1 MLKSFLTTFT
11 IGALALA
18 LIGGGLYGWVRK
30 NRYEQDLSNERAHW
44 TNLEQKL
51 DECNKAHEQEK
62 ASREGSE
69 RVAAETQTSLEA
81 SRTELE
87 ELRAEHAEA
96 EKRLAAFKS
105 ITEKFRKMI
114 DSGKLAVT
122 VRHGRMIVKLPA
134 GILFPSGSADLS
146 KDGTEAISDVAH
158 VLRQFPDRRFM
169 VAGHTDN
176 VPIGPPS
183 PFKNNLELSTTRALT
198 VTQQLIKAGMSPAR
212 LVAAGYGEYE
222 PATPNVNEASRQENR
237 RIEIVLLPN
246 IGEVPAMPGE
256 DAGAPDASAKDGK
269 DVKDGTAKS
278 VKNP

>member
-1 MLKSFLTTFT
+1 MLKSLST
-11 IGALALA
+11 IAIAALLVIVVG
-18 LIGGGLYGWVRK
+18 LGGYGLLRK
-30 NRYEQDLSNERAHW
+30 QRYDQDLTSERTRSA
-44 TNLEQKL
+44 NLEQRL
-51 DECNKAHEQEK
+51 DEATKGRDQERT
-62 ASREGSE
+62 SREGTE
-69 RVAAETQTSLEA
+69 RAAAETQSNLEA
-81 SRTELE
+81 SRSELE

-96 EKRLAAFKS
+96 EKRLTAFKS

-146 KDGTEAISDVAH
+146 KDGQEAINDVAH

-183 PFKNNLELSTTRALT
+183 PFKNNFALSTTRALN
-198 VTQQLIKAGMSPAR
+198 VTQQLVKAGMSPAR

-222 PATPNVNEASRQENR
+222 PVRENHTEAGRQENR

-246 IGEVPAMPGE
+246 IAEMPMLPGQE
-256 DAGAPDASAKDGK
+256 DAGAPDAAAQAATGHR
-269 DVKDGTAKS
+269 
-278 VKNP
+278 

>member
-30 NRYEQDLSNERAHW
+30 NRYEKDLSEERAHW

-51 DECNKAHEQEK
+51 DECTKGREQEK
-62 ASREGSE
+62 TSREGSE
-69 RVAAETQTSLEA
+69 RVAAETQSNLEA

-96 EKRLAAFKS
+96 EKRLAAFKA

-198 VTQQLIKAGMSPAR
+198 VTQQLIKAGMNAGR

-246 IGEVPAMPGE
+246 IAELPAMPGD
-256 DAGAPDASAKDGK
+256 DAGAPDASAKDM
-269 DVKDGTAKS
+269 KDGTAKA